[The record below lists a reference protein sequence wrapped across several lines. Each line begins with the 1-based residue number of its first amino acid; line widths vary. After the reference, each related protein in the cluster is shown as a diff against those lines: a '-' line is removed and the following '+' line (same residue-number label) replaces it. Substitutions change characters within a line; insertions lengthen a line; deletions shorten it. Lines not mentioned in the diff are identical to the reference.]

1 MTSRPTSVTTGRP
14 NYRRFIAFEE
24 KYGVTIVRINAR
36 RIDAQVYEDVFAELV
51 KLVDKVQPKKLLLNL
66 TGVHYIYSTALS
78 RLITLHKRIKMYKGE
93 LRLCELEPE
102 VAELFEVTQLKKLF
116 DIRQDESSALEK
128 FW

>member
-1 MTSRPTSVTTGRP
+1 MTIRPTNVAERRP

-24 KYGVTIVRINAR
+24 NHGVTIVRINAR

-51 KLVDKVQPKKLLLNL
+51 KLVEKLQPKKLLLNL
-66 TGVHYIYSTALS
+66 TGVQYIYSTALS
-78 RLITLHKRIKMYKGE
+78 RLITLHKRIKTYKGE

-116 DIRQDESSALEK
+116 DIRKDEATALEK